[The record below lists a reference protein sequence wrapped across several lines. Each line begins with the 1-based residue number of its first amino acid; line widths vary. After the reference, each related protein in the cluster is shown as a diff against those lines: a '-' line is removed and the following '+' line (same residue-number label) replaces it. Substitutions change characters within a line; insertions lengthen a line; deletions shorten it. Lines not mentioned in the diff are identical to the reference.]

1 VVQLD
6 AIAADPTRSPR
17 DRAAGM
23 ERSIQVDSS
32 RRSAMADQ
40 PLFVFVGAYPSQD
53 EAHADY
59 EALREAHA
67 AGMVGTYDAAVVFKD
82 ADGKVHVHKH
92 EKPTQHGAW
101 TGAAV
106 GAVVGILFPPSIIG
120 AGVVGAGAGGLIGH
134 LWHGM
139 SRADVRE
146 LGEALDEGEAGLIVV
161 GRSRVLEQA
170 EKLLPRAERILE
182 KELAADSEQ
191 FEGELRKA
199 EQAGEAYAPSA

>member
-1 VVQLD
+1 
-6 AIAADPTRSPR
+6 
-17 DRAAGM
+17 
-23 ERSIQVDSS
+23 
-32 RRSAMADQ
+32 MADQ
-40 PLFVFVGAYPSQD
+40 PLFVFAGVYSSSEA
-53 EAHADY
+53 AHADY

-67 AGMVGTYDAAVVFKD
+67 AGLVGTYDAAVVLKD

-139 SRADVRE
+139 SRSDIRE
-146 LGEALDEGEAGLIVV
+146 LGEALDEGQAALIVV
-161 GRSRVLEQA
+161 GRSRVQEQA
-170 EKLLPRAERILE
+170 EKLLTRAERILE
-182 KELAADSEQ
+182 KEVVADTEQ
-191 FEGELRKA
+191 FERELQKA
-199 EQAGEAYAPSA
+199 EQAGEAYAPST